1 MQEPGSSK
9 PRDRRAH
16 RRMGHSAMCQAQR
29 LFVRAGS
36 ACRGA
41 PQASGRVNRPDL
53 STPRDPWRFIRGRG
67 ILLCMTS
74 RARKILEEAL
84 TLPEE
89 DRLYLA
95 EALQES
101 VETVESQEEVDAAWR
116 QEIVRRVRSIKDGSA
131 VLHSLDDVERELSQ
145 ILEEG

>member
-1 MQEPGSSK
+1 
-9 PRDRRAH
+9 
-16 RRMGHSAMCQAQR
+16 
-29 LFVRAGS
+29 
-36 ACRGA
+36 
-41 PQASGRVNRPDL
+41 
-53 STPRDPWRFIRGRG
+53 
-67 ILLCMTS
+67 MTS

-101 VETVESQEEVDAAWR
+101 VEPVESQEEVDAAWHE
-116 QEIVRRVRSIKDGSA
+116 EIVRRVRSIKDGSA